1 MKIEI
6 IITESINEEYS
17 DFTCFNAEPYIA
29 KALTNTSR
37 VNGICIINDV
47 AVKFTFYPPGMDG
60 EIFSSNSEHRLL
72 VKTLIPVYVYN
83 KVLGKSLRMKRAK
96 EQES

>member
-6 IITESINEEYS
+6 IIAENINEQCVS
-17 DFTCFNAEPYIA
+17 DATCFYAEPFIA

-37 VNGICIINDV
+37 INGICIINGI

-60 EIFSSNSEHRLL
+60 TIFSGNSEHRLL
-72 VKTLIPVYVYN
+72 IKTLIPVYVYKN
-83 KVLGKSLRMKRAK
+83 LI
-96 EQES
+96 EE

>member
-6 IITESINEEYS
+6 IIAENINEQCGT
-17 DFTCFNAEPYIA
+17 DATCFYAEAFIA
-29 KALTNTSR
+29 KALANTSR

-60 EIFSSNSEHRLL
+60 LIFSNNPEHRLL
-72 VKTLIPVYVYN
+72 IKTLIPVYVYKN
-83 KVLGKSLRMKRAK
+83 LR
-96 EQES
+96 ED

>member
-17 DFTCFNAEPYIA
+17 DTTCFNAEPYIA

-37 VNGICIINDV
+37 VNGICIINDI
-47 AVKFTFYPPGMDG
+47 AVKFTFYPPGMNG
-60 EIFSSNSEHRLL
+60 EIFSSNSQHRLI
-72 VKTLIPVYVYN
+72 VKTLIPVYVYKN
-83 KVLGKSLRMKRAK
+83 LKG
-96 EQES
+96 E